1 MIRTETIEQIN
12 QTAQIEEVIGD
23 FLQLKKRGAN
33 LLGNCPFHNEKS
45 PSFTVSPSKGIY
57 KCFGCGKAGN
67 SVNFVM
73 EHEKYSYPEALRYL
87 ARKYNIEIVEEVQTD
102 EEKQKATDREGL
114 YLVSEFAR
122 DFYSN
127 LLHETEEGQTIGLS
141 YFKER
146 SFRTETIRK
155 FELGY
160 APSGWDN
167 LSLAAVK
174 QGNNPDFLEATGLSV
189 KHESGKLNDRFRS
202 RVMFPIHNMSGRVIG
217 FGGRVL
223 ATDSKTAKY
232 INSPESEIYHK
243 SDVLYG
249 AYFARK
255 RIKEL
260 DVCYLVEGYTDVVS
274 LHQAGIENVVASSGT
289 SLTIGQIKVISRLTQ
304 NIVILYDGDIA
315 GIKASLRGMEMILEE
330 GLNVKIVLFPDG
342 NDPDSFIRK
351 QGSTAFENYL
361 SINKQDFIVF
371 KTNLLI
377 KETQNDP
384 IKKAELIR
392 DLVETI
398 AKIPD
403 PIKASVF
410 IQECSILL
418 QTEEQLLLN
427 ELNKIR
433 RKKLSKSYSEKNEE
447 IPVSIET
454 EVEEILERK
463 GIEVQE
469 EEVIRILL
477 NYGSFLLPQTEDEKK
492 ELIPPSLIAE
502 FVCAQ
507 MEEFEFENPVCKLV
521 IQEFN
526 KAIKTGAAI
535 PSQQYF
541 IENSDS
547 SISNLAI
554 SLLSSRYMLSENWFK
569 MHNIPTPT
577 EEEILEN
584 MVFNG
589 IYHLKLR
596 KVQGLMNS
604 TKNEMKKNNTV
615 EDEIILQ
622 NHYIRLKKLEIEL
635 SKLLG
640 AVIVK

>member
-223 ATDSKTAKY
+223 ASDSKTAKY

-289 SLTIGQIKVISRLTQ
+289 SLTIGQIKIIARLTQ

-569 MHNIPTPT
+569 MHNIPIPT

>member
-223 ATDSKTAKY
+223 ASDSKTAKY

-289 SLTIGQIKVISRLTQ
+289 SLTIGQIKIIARLTQ

-554 SLLSSRYMLSENWFK
+554 SLLSSKYMLSENWFK
-569 MHNIPTPT
+569 MHNIPIPT

>member
-289 SLTIGQIKVISRLTQ
+289 SLTIGQIKIIARLTQ

-554 SLLSSRYMLSENWFK
+554 SLLSSKYMLSENWFK
-569 MHNIPTPT
+569 MHNIPIPT

>member
-1 MIRTETIEQIN
+1 MIRPETIEQIN
-12 QTAQIEEVIGD
+12 NTAQIEEVISD
-23 FLQLKKRGAN
+23 FVQLKKRGAN

-73 EHEKYSYPEALRYL
+73 EHEKFTYPEALRYL
-87 ARKYNIEIVEEVQTD
+87 ARKYNIEIAEEVRT
-102 EEKQKATDREGL
+102 EEDLQKASDREGL
-114 YLVSEFAR
+114 YLISEFAK
-122 DFYSN
+122 DFYQER
-127 LLHETEEGQTIGLS
+127 LHETEEGQSIGLS

-146 SFRTETIRK
+146 SFRTETIKK

-160 APSGWDN
+160 APSSWES
-167 LSLAAVK
+167 LSTSAVQK
-174 QGNNPDFLEATGLSV
+174 GYNPEFLESTGLSI
-189 KHESGKLNDRFRS
+189 KNESGKLNDRFRS

-249 AYFARK
+249 AFFARRK
-255 RIKEL
+255 IKEL
-260 DVCYLVEGYTDVVS
+260 DVCYLVEGYTDVIS
-274 LHQAGIENVVASSGT
+274 LHQSGIENVVASSGT
-289 SLTIGQIKVISRLTQ
+289 SLTVGQIKIISRLTQ
-304 NIVILYDGDIA
+304 NIVILYDGDVA

-330 GLNVKIVLFPDG
+330 GMNVKIVLFPDG
-342 NDPDSFIRK
+342 NDPDSFIKK
-351 QGSTAFENYL
+351 QGSTEFEKYL
-361 SINKQDFIVF
+361 IKNQQDFILF
-371 KTNLLI
+371 KTNLLL

-403 PIKASVF
+403 AIKASVF
-410 IQECSILL
+410 IQECSVLL
-418 QTEEQLLLN
+418 QTEEQLLIN

-433 RKKLSKSYSEKNEE
+433 KKNLSKNLSTNIESTIVPDIIPEE
-447 IPVSIET
+447 RIET
-454 EVEEILERK
+454 K

-469 EEVIRILL
+469 EEIIRILL
-477 NYGSFLLPQTEDEKK
+477 NYGALELPQTTEEIQDEVNKT
-492 ELIPPSLIAE
+492 LIAE
-502 FVCAQ
+502 FICEQV
-507 MEEFEFENPVCKLV
+507 EEFEFENPVCKLLLE
-521 IQEFN
+521 EFN
-526 KAIKTGAAI
+526 KAINLNVKI
-535 PSQQYF
+535 PEQQFF
-541 IENSDS
+541 IQHENTLVA
-547 SISNLAI
+547 NLAI
-554 SLLSSRYMLSENWFK
+554 SLLSSRYVLSDNWTK
-569 MHNIPTPT
+569 MHNIQIPT
-577 EEEILEN
+577 EQEILRST
-584 MVFNG
+584 VFTG

-596 KVQGLMNS
+596 KVQGLMEK
-604 TKNEMKKNNTV
+604 TKNELKTIKNE
-615 EDEIILQ
+615 EDEKILQ
-622 NHYIRLKKLEIEL
+622 HHYIKLNSLKIEL

>member
-433 RKKLSKSYSEKNEE
+433 RKKLSKNYSEKNEE

>member
-1 MIRTETIEQIN
+1 MIRPETIEQIN

-87 ARKYNIEIVEEVQTD
+87 ARKYNIEIIEEVQTD
-102 EEKQKATDREGL
+102 EEKQKANDREGL

-274 LHQAGIENVVASSGT
+274 LYQAGIENVVASSGT

-330 GLNVKIVLFPDG
+330 GLNVKIVLFPDR

-433 RKKLSKSYSEKNEE
+433 RKKLSKNNSEKNEE

-526 KAIKTGAAI
+526 NAIKTGTAI

>member
-1 MIRTETIEQIN
+1 MIRPETIEQIN

-87 ARKYNIEIVEEVQTD
+87 ARKYNIEIIEEVQTD
-102 EEKQKATDREGL
+102 EEKQKANDREGL
-114 YLVSEFAR
+114 FLVSEFAR

-274 LHQAGIENVVASSGT
+274 LYQAGIENVVASSGT

-433 RKKLSKSYSEKNEE
+433 RKKLSKNNSEKNEE

-477 NYGSFLLPQTEDEKK
+477 NYGSALLPQTEDEKK
-492 ELIPPSLIAE
+492 KLIPPILIAE

-526 KAIKTGAAI
+526 KAIKTGKPI

>member
-114 YLVSEFAR
+114 YLVSEFSR